1 MKKILILILLFV
13 SSCGYEPIYKLNQDT
28 KNFEVGKAELKGN
41 KNISKKILSKLPFLV
56 KQNNELLNTLFIES
70 KNSVIETSR
79 NSKGQAETYKTI
91 ISVNIELINV
101 NNDVV
106 FKKFIKK
113 EFSYNSDDNKL
124 KFKKNQNEIEKN
136 LINKIIEDIIT
147 HLKI

>member
-1 MKKILILILLFV
+1 MKKILILILLLV
-13 SSCGYEPIYKLNQDT
+13 SSCGYEPLYKLNQDI
-28 KNFEVGKAELKGN
+28 KNFEISKAELRGN
-41 KNISKKILSKLPFLV
+41 KNISKKILSGLPFLV
-56 KQNNELLNTLFIES
+56 KQNNELLNTLFIEN
-70 KNSVIETSR
+70 KKDVIETSR

>member
-1 MKKILILILLFV
+1 VI
-13 SSCGYEPIYKLNQDT
+13 
-28 KNFEVGKAELKGN
+28 KGN